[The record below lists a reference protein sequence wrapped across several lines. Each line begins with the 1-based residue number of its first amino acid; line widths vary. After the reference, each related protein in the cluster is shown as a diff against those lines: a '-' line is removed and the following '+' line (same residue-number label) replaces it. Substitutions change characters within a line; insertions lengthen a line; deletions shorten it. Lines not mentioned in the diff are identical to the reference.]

1 MSGQVGWGGKGRSR
15 CTHSKKKTTKKKETA
30 PLGSLSLSE
39 REREREREKKNQK
52 PRVGPVGGATQTPVK
67 NHITPTISGK
77 ASKLIFLSFSLS
89 LSLSLCVCSRSS
101 GLPGRR
107 MRFPT
112 STTSFFFQLSIK
124 KNNVI
129 SLNCLSLSS
138 SLFS

>member
-89 LSLSLCVCSRSS
+89 LSLSLSVFVLVLAGYLVGECDFQRPP
-101 GLPGRR
+101 LL
-107 MRFPT
+107 
-112 STTSFFFQLSIK
+112 FFSIVYK
-124 KNNVI
+124 KK
-129 SLNCLSLSS
+129 
-138 SLFS
+138 